1 MFFANPIEDVM
12 NNTEW
17 AFPVAECFHIAA
29 FAVSIGTIAVVDL
42 RLLGLGITKQ
52 TPQQL
57 LRDTEMWTVLGLAV
71 VLLSGPFIFLSQVEI
86 YLASASFI
94 FKMYCLLAALVF
106 HYAILRP
113 VVRSGPSPWIGKLV
127 ATISLLLWTGTV
139 VSGIFIGLLA

>member
-1 MFFANPIEDVM
+1 MFLANPIGDVL

-17 AFPVAECFHIAA
+17 AFPLAECFHIVA
-29 FAVSIGTIAVVDL
+29 FGLAIGTIAIVDL

-57 LRDTEMWTVLGLAV
+57 LRDTELWTIAGLGV
-71 VLLSGPFIFLSQVEI
+71 VLLSGPIIFLSQVDI

-113 VVRSGPSPWIGKLV
+113 VVRSGPSPWVGKLV
-127 ATISLLLWTGTV
+127 ATISLILWTGTV
-139 VSGIFIGLLA
+139 VGGIFIGLLA

>member
-1 MFFANPIEDVM
+1 MFLANPIGDLL

-17 AFPVAECFHIAA
+17 AFPLAECFHIVA
-29 FAVSIGTIAVVDL
+29 FGLAIGTIAVVDL

-57 LRDTEMWTVLGLAV
+57 LRDTELWTILGLAV
-71 VLLSGPFIFLSQVEI
+71 VLISGPIIFLSQVNI

-106 HYAILRP
+106 HYAIFRP
-113 VVRSGPSPWIGKLV
+113 VVRSGPSPWVGKLV
-127 ATISLLLWTGTV
+127 ATISLLLWTGIV
-139 VSGIFIGLLA
+139 VGGIFIGLLA